1 MRTHPWVNFRT
12 LLPVLAASLLLL
24 AVACGGTAATPTVI
38 EKEVIVEREVIKE
51 VPVEKQVIVD
61 REVIKEVIKEVP
73 VDREVIKEV
82 TVEKEVIKEVVR
94 EVRSTNTPVPTATPG
109 AAATPAPSQSPVY
122 GSHVNMRAYADT
134 KDWDPKG
141 SSSLSSVISYSQ
153 LYNQVVQYDSVDT
166 AKIICDLC
174 TSWDISNGGTTFT
187 FKLHD
192 DVKWHDGVDLTAH
205 DVVYALSRYYNPEV
219 SIGRSGLTR
228 EYVKPIEQGGLK
240 ALDRNTVEFN
250 LRFPSGAFIKFLGI
264 DYAKILPKHLLEQE
278 IDLNQSENIIKHNSG
293 SGPFMLD
300 EYQRGNF
307 YKVSKNPN
315 YFKEGRPY
323 FGSIDHYIITD
334 APRFMSAM
342 KVGQIDMA
350 NAGGASLTPK
360 QNLQLEEDTN
370 SEVVAH
376 PLSPAFNVGLMIN
389 IKKAPFTDPRIRKAI
404 YLAVDRQQFNDI
416 VLDNTGGET
425 TIFMP
430 GMAHSEE
437 EALSWPGVR
446 PKNTPGG
453 KEDLLEAKRLMA
465 EAGFPD
471 GFETTYD
478 ARKVSF
484 YVPTCQVIKEQ
495 LKKALGITGELQTW
509 ESAAGYKRYGTARAD
524 DAEGD
529 WGLACQGEG
538 MTVLDADAVFGG
550 VYRRGGTRNY
560 TNWSNPD
567 VDALFEKQKVEQ
579 DLDKRR
585 EILRE
590 AADILRE
597 FDDNHWVTVVWG
609 RFFWQVHRDVKG
621 VHPPQTVQY
630 GYKHEDYWLDR

>member
-1 MRTHPWVNFRT
+1 MRTHSWVNFRA
-12 LLPVLAASLLLL
+12 LLPLLTASLLLL

-38 EKEVIVEREVIKE
+38 EKQVIVEKEVIKE

-73 VDREVIKEV
+73 V
-82 TVEKEVIKEVVR
+82 EKEVIKEV
-94 EVRSTNTPVPTATPG
+94 EVVKEIVIRATNTPVPTATPG

-134 KDWDPKG
+134 KDWDPLG

-166 AKIICDLC
+166 NKVICDLC
-174 TSWDISNGGTTFT
+174 TSWEVTNGGNTFT
-187 FKLHD
+187 FQLNES
-192 DVKWHDGVDLTAH
+192 VKWHTGEDLTAD
-205 DVVYALSRYYNPEV
+205 DVVTALSRYYDPDE

-228 EYVKPIEQGGLK
+228 NYVKPVEEDGIK
-240 ALDRNTVEFN
+240 AVGRNTVEFN
-250 LRFPSGAFIKFLGI
+250 LRFPSGAFIKFLAI
-264 DYAKILPKHLLEQE
+264 DYAKILPKHLLDQD
-278 IDLNQSENIIKHNSG
+278 IDLNQSENVIKYNSG
-293 SGPFMLD
+293 SGPFMLN

-323 FGSIDHYIITD
+323 FGSIDHYIIAD
-334 APRFMSAM
+334 APRFMAAM

-350 NAGGASLTPK
+350 NSGGTSLTPK

-376 PLSPAFNVGLMIN
+376 PISPSFNLGLMIN
-389 IKKAPFTDPRIRKAI
+389 RKKAPFTDARVRKAI
-404 YLAVDRQQFNDI
+404 YLAVDRQQFNDL
-416 VLDNTGGET
+416 VLDSTGGEPSV
-425 TIFMP
+425 FMP
-430 GMAHSEE
+430 GMAYSEE
-437 EALSWPGVR
+437 EALTWPGVR

-453 KEDLLEAKRLMA
+453 KEDLVEAKRLMS
-465 EAGFPD
+465 EAGFPN

-484 YVPTCQVIKEQ
+484 YVQTCQVVKEQ
-495 LKKALGITGELQTW
+495 LKKALGITGDLQTW
-509 ESAAGYKRYGTARAD
+509 ESAAGYKHYGTARAA

-550 VYRRGGTRNY
+550 VYRPGGTRNY
-560 TNWSNPD
+560 TDWSDPE
-567 VDALFEKQKVEQ
+567 VEALFQKQKVEQ
-579 DLDKRR
+579 NPDKRR
-585 EILRE
+585 EMLRE
-590 AADILRE
+590 ASDLLHE
-597 FDDNHWVTVVWG
+597 GDNHWVTLVWG
-609 RFFWQVHRDVKG
+609 RFFWQVHRDIKG
-621 VHPPQTVQY
+621 LHPPQTVQY